1 MKLTN
6 ELPFYLILQSLPIAN
21 KLCFNKQNGN
31 SLASFIYRWIQ
42 RRSYVGSSRCGYYSQ
57 EPSRPSALF
66 YSLNSNN
73 SKYLVVGI
81 AVCDDKWDAKL
92 MILNG
97 PRNTMVYSLIIIICM
112 YIPRRA
118 FLGNS
123 GCCVCIPRCC
133 RCVYIYSLLWF
144 QTLQFL

>member
-1 MKLTN
+1 MWQFSTRCHFTNICVYILINLFPLKLV
-6 ELPFYLILQSLPIAN
+6 EIIILL
-21 KLCFNKQNGN
+21 
-31 SLASFIYRWIQ
+31 
-42 RRSYVGSSRCGYYSQ
+42 SYVGSSRCRYYSR